1 MSSTQGYI
9 FYTYSSAAKAGEHRW
24 YDDGADNE
32 FFDSEV
38 SAREALATVFRE
50 TLRDGEAMPAT
61 MCIVKIE
68 TVSLT
73 KESVLALLNN
83 DLKSFV
89 RVYEIVDTVNPPK
102 QIQT

>member
-1 MSSTQGYI
+1 MSDTRGYI
-9 FYTYSSAAKAGEHRW
+9 FYTYSSAAKTGEHRW

-38 SAREALATVFRE
+38 SAREAVATVFRE
-50 TLRDGEAMPAT
+50 TIRDGEAMPAA

-73 KESVLALLNN
+73 EESVLALLNN

-89 RVYEIVDTVNPPK
+89 HVYEIVDTINPLER
-102 QIQT
+102 I

>member
-50 TLRDGEAMPAT
+50 TIRDGEAMPAT

>member
-1 MSSTQGYI
+1 MSDARGYI
-9 FYTYSSAAKAGEHRW
+9 FYTYSSAAKTGEHRW
-24 YDDGADNE
+24 YDDGVDNE
-32 FFDSEV
+32 FFESEV
-38 SAREALATVFRE
+38 SAREAVETVFRE
-50 TLRDGEAMPAT
+50 TIRDGEAMPTA

-89 RVYEIVDTVNPPK
+89 RVYEVVDTVNPPK